1 MKILFTLFLSALFY
15 AQAYAQ
21 EAAPTA
27 TTGAPSQPGPLVSL
41 FPFVLVIAIFYFL
54 IIRPQ
59 VKRQKTHQQFITALK
74 KGDEIITTS
83 GILGTIEGLTD
94 RFVTLEVA
102 DGVSIK
108 VLRSQIASTLSQQQ
122 EEVKK

>member
-1 MKILFTLFLSALFY
+1 MKIFLLSILFFVHQVF
-15 AQAYAQ
+15 AQ
-21 EAAPTA
+21 EAAQTA
-27 TTGAPSQPGPLVSL
+27 TTGAPKQPGAMEML
-41 FPFVLVIAIFYFL
+41 FPFILVFAIFYFL
-54 IIRPQ
+54 VIRPQ
-59 VKRQKTHQQFITALK
+59 VKRQKVHQKFISELK
-74 KGDEIITTS
+74 RGDEILTTS
-83 GILGTIEGLTD
+83 GIFGTIEGLTD